1 MRDSHFL
8 AVCQEGGVKTGTLII
23 IYKCNKYPE
32 VNFTMIISYLYEYA
46 VPIALAVAYI
56 GIGVFSM
63 SIITGKWF

>member
-1 MRDSHFL
+1 
-8 AVCQEGGVKTGTLII
+8 
-23 IYKCNKYPE
+23 
-32 VNFTMIISYLYEYA
+32 MIISYLYEYA